1 MRVGSANPLPR
12 KRRIAR
18 LLLAFALVTLCL
30 GSIVGL
36 VINADTHDLATPDNP
51 MGRVQ
56 DNLLDLSD
64 IADQLERIELDTR
77 LYRITASDE
86 YLRAAQGA
94 TVALNT
100 TALRL
105 QQNHS
110 KDSEES
116 AHAAELTAAAVN
128 LTSALTHVTPDSTK
142 AIREP
147 LLSCSRL
154 VNLMQDDEH
163 RALERREQDQR
174 RIDRYLLVRRITV
187 IGAGTAL
194 IIALILIL
202 FGIMIRDVARKGNFE
217 AQISEANER
226 LRLSVGRLEQQ
237 AAESRILIAARDEVA
252 LCQEVKLAQEVTIR
266 YLTQLLP
273 GTAGSLC
280 IINTARQLMESVE
293 TWGGVDKVIFDGF
306 APETCC
312 AIRSGR
318 IRWRKPERSE
328 IQCTHYAGKPPER
341 YVCFPLTAHGET
353 LGILTIELP
362 SAEINHMAE
371 MRESTLISLGE
382 MAAMAISGL
391 HLRQK
396 LESQSIRDGLTGL
409 FNRSFMEVAL
419 ERELNRAARQTRQVA
434 VMMLDIDHFKQFNDT
449 FGHEAGDVVLRE
461 VADAMRL
468 GVRGEDIVCRYGGEE
483 FLIILPEISTTAA
496 VDRAQ
501 LLRRIIGDLALRY
514 RGQLLR
520 QITISVGL
528 AMYPDHSDVPE
539 ELLRSADHAL
549 YAAKHKGRNCVVA
562 ADNAIRA

>member
-1 MRVGSANPLPR
+1 MRFASTNPLPR
-12 KRRIAR
+12 KQRIAR
-18 LLLAFALVTLCL
+18 LLLAFALFTVCL
-30 GSIVGL
+30 GSIVAL
-36 VINADTHDLATPDNP
+36 VINADAHDLATTDNP
-51 MGRVQ
+51 
-56 DNLLDLSD
+56 DNLLDLSEM
-64 IADQLERIELDTR
+64 AKQLDRIELDAR
-77 LYRITASDE
+77 LYRITASEE
-86 YLRAAQGA
+86 YLRAAQAA
-94 TVALNT
+94 TVELNT

-110 KDSEES
+110 KES
-116 AHAAELTAAAVN
+116 GEPAHAAELTTAAVN
-128 LTSALTHVTPDSTK
+128 LTTALAHVTPDSTK
-142 AIREP
+142 AIRDP
-147 LLSCSRL
+147 LLNCRRV
-154 VNLMQDDEH
+154 VNLMQDDEQ
-163 RALERREQDQR
+163 RALDRRVQDKR
-174 RIDRYLLVRRITV
+174 RNDLYLLVRRVIV
-187 IGAGTAL
+187 IGAGTV
-194 IIALILIL
+194 LILIL
-202 FGIMIRDVARKGNFE
+202 FGILIRDIGRKSNFE
-217 AQISEANER
+217 AQISDANER
-226 LRLSVGRLEQQ
+226 LRLSVERLEQQ

-280 IINTARQLMESVE
+280 IINTARQVMESVE

-362 SAEINHMAE
+362 SPEINHMAE

-483 FLIILPEISTTAA
+483 FLIIMPEISTSAA
-496 VDRAQ
+496 IERAQ